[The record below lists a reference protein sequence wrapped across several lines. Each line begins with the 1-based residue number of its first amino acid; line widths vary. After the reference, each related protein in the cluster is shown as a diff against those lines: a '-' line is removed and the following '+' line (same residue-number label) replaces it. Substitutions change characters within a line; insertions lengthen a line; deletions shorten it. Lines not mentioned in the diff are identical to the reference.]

1 MEVSHLLGLYEYNE
15 WANLRTLE
23 SLQSLSIDQFKRSLG
38 GSFSSIR
45 DTLSHLVN
53 AEWIWCRRWQGESPR
68 TFPKSDSYIDVA
80 ALRARWAEVRNE
92 QAAFLAKLASP
103 DLRRPV
109 TYVNLKGETWT
120 YVLEDTLVHLANH
133 STYHRGQVATL
144 LRQVGAV
151 PLATDYLVFL
161 DGKRQAT

>member
-1 MEVSHLLGLYEYNE
+1 MEASQILRLYAYNE
-15 WANLRTLE
+15 WANLRTLDA
-23 SLQSLSIDQFKRSLG
+23 LQSLSADQFTRSLG

-45 DTLSHLVN
+45 DTFSHVVD

-68 TFPKSDSYIDVA
+68 TFPKPDSYRDVA
-80 ALRARWAEVRNE
+80 ALRARWVEVRKA
-92 QAAFLAKLASP
+92 QAAFLADLADP

-120 YVLEDTLVHLANH
+120 YVLEDALVHLVNH
-133 STYHRGQVATL
+133 SSYHRGQVATL

-151 PLATDYLVFL
+151 PLATDYLLFL
-161 DGKRQAT
+161 DGKR